1 MLVTVGVISL
11 AVSGT
16 ALARTTK
23 VNSDLRVNKAAATAA
38 ATAPVCTGPQASA
51 ARAATLSA
59 DIARALRGRAGSIAI
74 RVEDQ
79 WSWVECRYNE
89 GSRFHSASVVKVTIL
104 AALLR
109 RHQEN
114 HTSMTSWEYGQAQQM
129 IEDSNNTAATNL
141 WNDVGR
147 WWFQH
152 FLNVA
157 SMSETIP
164 GPGGYWG
171 LTQIT
176 ARDELQQLRLLA
188 VANNVLSNSSR
199 SYELGLM
206 SHVTSSQRWGT
217 PYGAPSGLTV
227 NVKNGWLPDPSLWV
241 INSLGA
247 FQGHGR
253 NYMITVLTSGN
264 SSMTYGVNTVQ
275 SISWWVHHDLNAGR
289 TPAGTPLA
297 PVVIPAAQ
305 QRPDEFIPASAYGRQ

>member
-1 MLVTVGVISL
+1 MLVTVGVVSL
-11 AVSGT
+11 AVSGS

-23 VNSDLRVNKAAATAA
+23 VNSDLRVNKAATAA
-38 ATAPVCTGPQASA
+38 ATVPVCTGPHAST

-74 RVEDQ
+74 RVEDR

-147 WWFQH
+147 SWFQH

-157 SMSETIP
+157 SMTETIP

-206 SHVTSSQRWGT
+206 NHVTSSQRWGT

-227 NVKNGWLPDPSLWV
+227 YVKNGWLPDPSLWV

-289 TPAGTPLA
+289 TPAGTPLRA
-297 PVVIPAAQ
+297 VVIPAAQ
-305 QRPDEFIPASAYGRQ
+305 QRPDEFVPASAYGRQ